1 MNKRHLLIL
10 GLLAFVVAVVSC
22 GQKSGGQA
30 SGTQEVSL
38 SVGTNVGTN
47 EFEKIISDSD
57 HVLVVDMR
65 TPSEY
70 KQGHL

>member
-1 MNKRHLLIL
+1 VNKRHLLIL

-38 SVGTNVGTN
+38 SVGTN

>member
-10 GLLAFVVAVVSC
+10 RLLAFVVAVVSC
-22 GQKSGGQA
+22 GQKSGGQD
-30 SGTQEVSL
+30 SEPQEVSL
-38 SVGTNVGTN
+38 SVGTN

>member
-30 SGTQEVSL
+30 SEPREVSL
-38 SVGTNVGTN
+38 SVGTN
-47 EFEKIISDSD
+47 EFEKIISDSN

>member
-1 MNKRHLLIL
+1 MIL

-38 SVGTNVGTN
+38 SVGTN
-47 EFEKIISDSD
+47 EFEKIISDSN
-57 HVLVVDMR
+57 HVFVVDMR

>member
-10 GLLAFVVAVVSC
+10 GLLAFVVAVISC

-38 SVGTNVGTN
+38 SVGAN

>member
-38 SVGTNVGTN
+38 SVGAN
-47 EFEKIISDSD
+47 EFEKIISASD